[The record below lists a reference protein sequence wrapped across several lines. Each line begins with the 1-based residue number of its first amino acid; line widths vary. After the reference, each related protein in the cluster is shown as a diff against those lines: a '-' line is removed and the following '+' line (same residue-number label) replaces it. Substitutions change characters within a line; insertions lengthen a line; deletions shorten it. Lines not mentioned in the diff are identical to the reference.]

1 MKKNITL
8 SVFEIVGSPLCVASD
23 DGQRVYDRIA
33 SALKEDR
40 NVTVSFI
47 NVSSLTSAFL
57 NAAIGQLYGS
67 FSEDQIRSQLKVKE
81 MQPDDIALLKRVVET
96 AKEYFKDPK
105 RFDKAVQE
113 VIGDGGNGEKR

>member
-1 MKKNITL
+1 
-8 SVFEIVGSPLCVASD
+8 
-23 DGQRVYDRIA
+23 
-33 SALKEDR
+33 
-40 NVTVSFI
+40 
-47 NVSSLTSAFL
+47 
-57 NAAIGQLYGS
+57 
-67 FSEDQIRSQLKVKE
+67 